1 MEYHNISPNSSKL
14 TKFIG
19 EAKKPYMEQAVV
31 QLKRRL
37 DWPYSVIGGF
47 SLEVADLKE

>member
-19 EAKKPYMEQAVV
+19 EAKKPYMEQAVL
-31 QLKRRL
+31 QLKIRRV
-37 DWPYSVIGGF
+37 WPYSVTGGF
-47 SLEVADLKE
+47 SMEVADL